1 MGQIEEAELH
11 KLVSDIEKEIGREIN
26 YTLMTKKEFRERSN
40 RDEPFIKRV
49 EREEK
54 LMLKGNL
61 NVYWRTR
68 QRG

>member
-1 MGQIEEAELH
+1 VGQIEEAELH

-40 RDEPFIKRV
+40 RGEPFIKRV

-61 NVYWRTR
+61 NVY
-68 QRG
+68 